1 MSRAHSLV
9 IDRIACTGHGLCA
22 ELFPEHLALDEWGYP
37 IQAPGPIPAPL
48 TRHAR
53 RAIAACPVLALRL
66 ETALTREPSPGAAAH
81 DQPRSTDSVRTRR

>member
-1 MSRAHSLV
+1 MSRAQRLV

-37 IQAPGPIPAPL
+37 IQAPGPIPAGT

-53 RAIAACPVLALRL
+53 RAVAACPALALKL
-66 ETALTREPSPGAAAH
+66 APAAAAQH
-81 DQPRSTDSVRTRR
+81 PQNPQNRSEPANAVRKYR